1 MQDIQHIDEVHI
13 NFGAEGMVVVNILL
27 GIIMFGVALGIKKT
41 HFTDLLKNPKSPLIC
56 FISQFFLLPLFT
68 FLLVLTMRPEPS
80 VALGLMLVAACPGG
94 NISNF
99 MSSLSRSNAALSV
112 SMTAIATL
120 LAVLMTPLNFSFYAG
135 LYPDTKVLLQD
146 IHISFFKVFEIVL
159 ILLGIPLVLGM
170 TFAHHFPKMTKKI
183 VGPIQKF
190 SILIF
195 LAFVVGAFSKNYDI
209 FLNWIHIVFFIV
221 VLHNLSG
228 YVLGYFFSKIFRCP
242 KKDCRTI
249 SIETGIQNAGLGLVL
264 IFNFFDGLG
273 GMAIAVA
280 WWAIW
285 DILSGLA
292 LAYYW
297 SRKSVKP

>member
-1 MQDIQHIDEVHI
+1 MQDIQHIDKVQL
-13 NFGAEGMVVVNILL
+13 NFSEDGMIVVNILL

-41 HFTDLLKNPKSPLIC
+41 HFTDLIKNPKSPVIC
-56 FISQFFLLPLFT
+56 FVSQFFLLPFFT
-68 FLLVLTMRPEPS
+68 FLLVLAVRPEPS

-135 LYPDTKVLLQD
+135 LYPDTKVLLQY
-146 IHISFFKVFEIVL
+146 IHIDFRKIFEIVL
-159 ILLGIPLVLGM
+159 VLLGIPLILGM
-170 TFAHHFPKMTKKI
+170 AFAHRFPKITEKI
-183 VGPIQKF
+183 VSPIQKF
-190 SILIF
+190 SIIVF
-195 LAFVVGAFSKNYDI
+195 LAFVIAAFSQNYNI
-209 FLNWIHIVFFIV
+209 FLNWIHVVFFTV
-221 VLHNLSG
+221 VFHNLLG
-228 YVLGYFFSKIFRCP
+228 YVVGYFFSKIFRCP

-285 DILSGLA
+285 DILSGLV

-297 SRKSVKP
+297 SRKPIKP

>member
-1 MQDIQHIDEVHI
+1 MQDIDQIRL
-13 NFGAEGMVVVNILL
+13 NFSEDGMVVINILL
-27 GIIMFGVALGIKKT
+27 GIVMFGVALGIKKT

-68 FLLVLTMRPEPS
+68 FLLVLTVHPAPS
-80 VALGLMLVAACPGG
+80 VALGLMLIAACPGG

-120 LAVLMTPLNFSFYAG
+120 LAVMMTPLNFSIYAG

-146 IHISFFKVFEIVL
+146 IHIDIRKMFEIVL

-170 TFAHHFPKMTKKI
+170 AFAHRFPKITEKI
-183 VGPIQKF
+183 ISPIQKL

-195 LAFVVGAFSKNYDI
+195 LVFVVGAFYKNYAL
-209 FLNWIHIVFFIV
+209 FLDWIHVVFFLV
-221 VLHNLSG
+221 LLHNLLG
-228 YVLGYFFSKIFRCP
+228 YVAGYFFAKIFRCP

-264 IFNFFDGLG
+264 VFNFFDGLG
-273 GMAIAVA
+273 GMAIVVG

-285 DILSGLA
+285 DILSGLV

-297 SRKSVKP
+297 SLKPVKS